1 MEDKTK
7 TMLSHIEKLI
17 VDGNKEVLKR
27 LDNLEAG
34 QHTLE
39 AGQHTLEAGQTRI
52 EKEVE
57 RLGKTLNA
65 TAQASYD
72 LLTDVNRKL
81 DEHIRQP
88 AHA

>member
-27 LDNLEAG
+27 LDN
-34 QHTLE
+34 LE